1 MRKLF
6 FLAMLILLSLP
17 ATAQTYEITEAELAE
32 LEQII
37 QTQAETL
44 IAYELTLSEVKSDLS
59 EALTLCE
66 SLEKTLTEQRKFYQ
80 ELEKENQI
88 LKNLTTV
95 ETVALAGVVVGVVIY
110 SLLK

>member
-6 FLAMLILLSLP
+6 CLVVLILLSLP

-44 IAYELTLSEVKSDLS
+44 IAYELTLKGVKSDLN

-66 SLEKTLTEQRKFYQ
+66 SLEANLTEQRKFYQ
-80 ELEKENQI
+80 KLEKENQA
-88 LKNLTTV
+88 LKNLTTI